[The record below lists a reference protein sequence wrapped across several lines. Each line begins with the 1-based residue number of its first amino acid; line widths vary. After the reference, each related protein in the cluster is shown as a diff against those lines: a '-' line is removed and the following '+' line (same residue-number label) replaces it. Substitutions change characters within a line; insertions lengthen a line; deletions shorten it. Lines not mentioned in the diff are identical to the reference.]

1 MARNFEELDHCHTPI
16 GELSLRRR
24 KYISL
29 GVDVFEV
36 KLGDEFLMSSL
47 FTASEIALAQLG
59 LAAAGAGELDVV
71 VGGLG
76 LGYTARA
83 ALDHAGVRS
92 VLVIEAIP
100 QVIDWHRRGLV
111 PLGSGLTDEPRCRL
125 IQGDFFALVH
135 DAEKGLDPASPGR
148 RFGAV
153 LLDIDHS
160 PSSVLH
166 PSHGGFYTPDGL
178 RRLASQLE
186 PGGIF
191 ALWSN
196 DPPDDEFL
204 QLLTGAFAS
213 AEPHVVTFHNP
224 LQNRQSANTVYVAR
238 KGKAFD

>member
-1 MARNFEELDHCHTPI
+1 MARDFEELDHSHTPI

-24 KYISL
+24 KYIPL

-59 LAAAGAGELDVV
+59 LAAAGAAELDVI

-83 ALDHAGVRS
+83 ALDHPGVRS

-111 PLGSGLTDEPRCRL
+111 PLGTGLTNEPRCRL
-125 IQGDFFALVH
+125 VQGDFFALVEN
-135 DAEKGLDPASPGR
+135 AAQGFDPDFPGR
-148 RFGAV
+148 RFDAV

-160 PSSVLH
+160 PRNVLH
-166 PSHGGFYTPDGL
+166 SSHGDFYTPDGL
-178 RRLASQLE
+178 RRLACQLK

-224 LQNRQSANTVYVAR
+224 LQYRQAASTVYIAR
-238 KGKAFD
+238 NDKAFD